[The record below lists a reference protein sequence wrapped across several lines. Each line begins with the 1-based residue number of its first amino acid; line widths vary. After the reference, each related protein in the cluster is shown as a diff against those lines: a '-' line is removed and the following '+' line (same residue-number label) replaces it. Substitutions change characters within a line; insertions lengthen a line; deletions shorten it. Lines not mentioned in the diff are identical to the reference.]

1 MAHRPSAQAETADSL
16 RLLGRSGGLA
26 ARLERQDV
34 SLVRAVKEQPLLL
47 GEIGQELV
55 TWVGEPVLDPFPVGV
70 AHVPVERLERKVA
83 RGVMRSRGSER
94 IGGRIRVRVR
104 RKCERFP
111 EPKPCYAAGG
121 VPFEVDPRTGQ
132 RSGLDAVRVL
142 TVAGERPV
150 EPLRCAREPKHEP
163 DVALVDLEPWSAVLP
178 VAAHAVR
185 HAPPPAGAEHST
197 SVPQRIGD

>member
-1 MAHRPSAQAETADSL
+1 MAHRPSAQAETTGSL
-16 RLLGRSGGLA
+16 CCWVGPSVWPRGS
-26 ARLERQDV
+26 ERQDV

-104 RKCERFP
+104 RKSERFP

-132 RSGLDAVRVL
+132 RSGLDAKRVL

-150 EPLRCAREPKHEP
+150 EPLWCAREPKHEP
-163 DVALVDLEPWSAVLP
+163 DIALVDLEPWSADLP
-178 VAAHAVR
+178 VAAHVVR

-197 SVPQRIGD
+197 SASEEV